1 MVTTGVHKKDT
12 NSLSDFDFFSLVQI
26 VKFFKKSDLYYWQ
39 VELTLAWIMILV
51 SAFQKTLMKATF
63 GKKLF
68 YVSTMKGII
77 NNKINILYKAAVFK
91 LYYCRP
97 ELS

>member
-1 MVTTGVHKKDT
+1 
-12 NSLSDFDFFSLVQI
+12 
-26 VKFFKKSDLYYWQ
+26 
-39 VELTLAWIMILV
+39 
-51 SAFQKTLMKATF
+51 MKATF

-68 YVSTMKGII
+68 HVSTMKGII
-77 NNKINILYKAAVFK
+77 NNKINIRCKAVVFK

>member
-1 MVTTGVHKKDT
+1 
-12 NSLSDFDFFSLVQI
+12 
-26 VKFFKKSDLYYWQ
+26 
-39 VELTLAWIMILV
+39 
-51 SAFQKTLMKATF
+51 MKATF

-68 YVSTMKGII
+68 YISTMKGI
-77 NNKINILYKAAVFK
+77 NNKINILCKAAALK